1 MSWACQ
7 IWRLLHLSPHHPSSS
22 LHLDQPFILPVPS
35 VCGSIVLLTP
45 RLYPSRGDPPCQHH
59 ELSPHVYQTVL
70 STSIVRHP
78 CPASPPPEC
87 ELPCPET
94 LCLRS
99 FCPEHS
105 VVAELRRRCLPTC
118 LSGLRLNQP
127 LPPHS
132 PVWFQFTCRAML
144 QPEAES

>member
-1 MSWACQ
+1 MCLGPARYGFFSTS
-7 IWRLLHLSPHHPSSS
+7 LLTILLPS
-22 LHLDQPFILPVPS
+22 LHLDQPSILPVPS
-35 VCGSIVLLTP
+35 DCGSTVLLVP
-45 RLYPSRGDPPCQHH
+45 RLYPSRGDPPCQHR
-59 ELSPHVYQTVL
+59 ELSPLVYQTAL

-105 VVAELRRRCLPTC
+105 VVAELRRRCLPY
-118 LSGLRLNQP
+118 LLVRVEAGP
-127 LPPHS
+127 AS
-132 PVWFQFTCRAML
+132 PS
-144 QPEAES
+144 P